1 MNDYG
6 MYLLGAL
13 ATLFSVVN
21 PISTMPVFLALTVN
35 SDKEHRVLMARKS
48 AMLMIL
54 ILIGF
59 LLAGSFILKFFAI
72 SLEGIRIAG
81 GLVIVRAG
89 YALLNS
95 IEKPNLSQESKDE
108 GLTKTDISLT
118 PLAIP
123 LLAGPGAMAAVIS
136 MSTKADDI
144 AKMVMIGLSIIIV
157 AFTVFISFKYS
168 AKALPIIGT
177 SGLEALTKIMG
188 FITMAIGVQF
198 IMNGVLPILKMAYAG

>member
-35 SDKEHRVLMARKS
+35 SDKEHRDLMARKS
-48 AMLMIL
+48 AVLMIL

-95 IEKPNLSQESKDE
+95 IEKPNLSQESKTE
-108 GLTKTDISLT
+108 GLTKPDISLT

-123 LLAGPGAMAAVIS
+123 LLAGPGSMAAVIS

-198 IMNGVLPILKMAYAG
+198 IMNGVLPILKMANAG

>member
-35 SDKEHRVLMARKS
+35 SDKEHRDLMARKS

-168 AKALPIIGT
+168 ARLC
-177 SGLEALTKIMG
+177 
-188 FITMAIGVQF
+188 Q
-198 IMNGVLPILKMAYAG
+198 

>member
-6 MYLLGAL
+6 MYVLGAL

-35 SDKEHRVLMARKS
+35 SDKHHRDLMARKS
-48 AMLMIL
+48 AIMMIL
-54 ILIGF
+54 ILLGF
-59 LLAGSFILKFFAI
+59 LIAGSFILKFFAI

-81 GLVIVRAG
+81 GLVIVRSG
-89 YALLNS
+89 FILLNS
-95 IEKPNLSQESKDE
+95 IEKPNLSAESRTE
-108 GLTKTDISLT
+108 GLTKKDISLT

-136 MSTKADDI
+136 MSTKADSAI
-144 AKMVMIGLSIIIV
+144 KFLLLAVAILIV
-157 AFTVFISFKYS
+157 AFTVFISFRYS
-168 AKALPIIGT
+168 GRALPILGT

-198 IMNGVLPILKMAYAG
+198 IVNGVLPILKMAHA

>member
-1 MNDYG
+1 
-6 MYLLGAL
+6 
-13 ATLFSVVN
+13 
-21 PISTMPVFLALTVN
+21 
-35 SDKEHRVLMARKS
+35 
-48 AMLMIL
+48 MLMIL

>member
-35 SDKEHRVLMARKS
+35 SDKEHRDLMARKS

>member
-35 SDKEHRVLMARKS
+35 SDKEHRDLMARKS
-48 AMLMIL
+48 AVLMIL

-95 IEKPNLSQESKDE
+95 IEKPNLSQESKTE
-108 GLTKTDISLT
+108 GLTKPDISLT

-123 LLAGPGAMAAVIS
+123 LLAGPGSMAAVIS

-144 AKMVMIGLSIIIV
+144 VRMVLIGLSIIIV

-198 IMNGVLPILKMAYAG
+198 IMNGVLPILKMANAV

>member
-1 MNDYG
+1 MNEYG

-35 SDKEHRVLMARKS
+35 ADKQHRELMARKS
-48 AMLMIL
+48 AIMMVL

-59 LLAGSFILKFFAI
+59 LIAGSFILKFFAI

-81 GLVIVRAG
+81 GLVIVRSG
-89 YALLNS
+89 SMLLNA
-95 IEKPNLSQESKDE
+95 IEKPNLSAESKTE
-108 GLTKTDISLT
+108 GLTKKDISLT

-136 MSTKADDI
+136 MSTKADEPLKFLFLAVAI
-144 AKMVMIGLSIIIV
+144 LIV
-157 AFTVFISFKYS
+157 AFTVHISFKYS
-168 AKALPIIGT
+168 AKALPILGT
-177 SGLEALTKIMG
+177 SGLEALTKIM
-188 FITMAIGVQF
+188 
-198 IMNGVLPILKMAYAG
+198 